1 MTALAQP
8 KLDLAGHFFR
18 QAGEKS
24 LLRFSTAG
32 SVDDGKS
39 TLIGRLLHDTRGAY
53 EDQIEAVKKSKIN
66 RAGAGQ
72 IDFSLLTDGLKAE
85 REQGITIDVAYRYFS
100 TARRKF
106 IIADTPGHEQY
117 TRNMATG
124 ASNAEVAIILV
135 DARKGL
141 QPQSR
146 RHAFISALLGI
157 RHLVIAVN
165 KMDLVDWD
173 LVVFEQIREQFLQ
186 LAPRLRQ
193 ARVHFIPVSALLGDN
208 VVERS
213 PNMPWYRGPALLE
226 FLEEIEVD
234 AAQADAP
241 FRFPV
246 QMVIR
251 PDLDFRGFAGQIA
264 SGRVRV
270 GDEIEVNPSGRRS
283 RVERIVT
290 FDGDLAEAVAPMSVT
305 LTLEDELDVS
315 RGNVLT
321 LAQSTAP
328 AGRFF
333 STTLVWMS
341 ETPLEIG
348 KAFRLRHGP
357 FEVTARVT
365 RLAARTDIATLTDEP
380 APGLVLNEIGT
391 VSIETTQPLAFD
403 PYETN
408 RVTGGLVLI
417 DPITNLT
424 VAAGLIESAE
434 DDPAAAARRAK
445 RHDFRLSEVTP
456 ADRRLRYGHAGALI
470 AIDPASTLAKELEAH
485 LFHHGAHVIRF
496 AEPITQLDILVR
508 QGLLVLAH
516 SNDADID
523 LRAASSL
530 EQALAQLAAARIWR
544 TSENFV
550 EGEGI

>member
-8 KLDLAGHFFR
+8 KVSLGDRYFR

-53 EDQIEAVKKSKIN
+53 EDQIEAVKKSAIN
-66 RAGAGQ
+66 RAGAGK

-85 REQGITIDVAYRYFS
+85 REQGITIDVAYRYFA
-100 TARRKF
+100 TAKRKF

-146 RHAFISALLGI
+146 RHSFISALLGI

-173 LVVFEQIREQFLQ
+173 LLVFEQIRDQFLAI
-186 LAPRLRQ
+186 APRLRQ
-193 ARVHFIPVSALLGDN
+193 ARVHFIPVSALMGDN

-213 PNMPWYRGPALLE
+213 PNMPWYRGPSLLE

-234 AAQADAP
+234 SAQAQAP

-264 SGRVRV
+264 SGRIRV
-270 GDEIEVNPSGRRS
+270 GDEIEANPSGRRS

-290 FDGDLAEAVAPMSVT
+290 FDGDLDEAVAPMSVT
-305 LTLEDELDVS
+305 LTLEDEIDVS
-315 RGNVLT
+315 RGSVLT
-321 LAQSTAP
+321 LAQEVAP

-348 KAFRLRHGP
+348 KAYRLRHGP
-357 FEVTARVT
+357 FEVTARV
-365 RLAARTDIATLTDEP
+365 AGIASRTDIATLEEES
-380 APGLVLNEIGT
+380 AGGLELNEISR

-403 PYETN
+403 RYEAN
-408 RVTGGLVLI
+408 RVTGGVVLV

-424 VAAGLIESAE
+424 LAAGMIEEAE
-434 DDPAAAARRAK
+434 QDPAEAARRAK
-445 RHDFRLSEVTP
+445 RHDFRLNEVTA

-470 AIDPASTLAKELEAH
+470 AVEPSSPLAKELEAH
-485 LFHHGAHVIRF
+485 LFRHGAHVVRLAQEIDR
-496 AEPITQLDILVR
+496 LDPLV
-508 QGLLVLAH
+508 QAGLLVLANTNEA
-516 SNDADID
+516 SVD
-523 LRAASSL
+523 LRRTTNL
-530 EQALAQLAAARIWR
+530 KQALAQLAEARVWGVD
-544 TSENFV
+544 EDFV